1 MFFKKKK
8 KPHPD
13 IEEAIA
19 AGDTKIIELPLSE
32 SALRLLGFVM
42 VAVAIIAGLRL
53 WHLVYANGEFY
64 QSRAAANANEVRIIE
79 AKRGLFLDRF
89 GNELV
94 ENTSWFN
101 VRLRINRF
109 IKASTEE
116 QTELIRELEKNKI
129 IDAISLKEIM
139 EETDIEK
146 NPEIIIAR
154 SASQDSLTALKRFS
168 PSFLIISED
177 YLRNYKYGR
186 ALSSVL
192 GYVGLVSREDI
203 VKNPGFHINDLIGKN
218 GLELQYDQSLR
229 GKNGRFI
236 IYRNAL
242 GEILGEQTVAEPQ
255 DGTVLELNID
265 AEFQEYFYQ
274 RFKRTLSTL
283 GRFAGVGIAIDP
295 RNGEIL
301 AFMSFPDYDANI
313 FSHADSSEE
322 RKKIL
327 EDNRKPLFNRAVSG
341 VYNPGS
347 TIKPLVAIA
356 ALSEG
361 IITPETKVFSAGFIE
376 IPNPYFPDRPS
387 IFRDWKPHGWV
398 NLYSALARS
407 SNVFFYAAGGGFSAQ
422 MWRELVSGGENIKG
436 LGISK
441 LKTWW
446 EKFGFGRKT
455 GIDLPGETEGLLPSA
470 EYKETRTGEI
480 WRVGD
485 TYNVSIGQGDF
496 LVTPIQLVNYIS
508 AIANGGIFYEPRLV
522 NGEPEIIAYHDFGS
536 ALDEVRKGMEDA
548 VKQSYGTAFLLSDL
562 PFKVSAK
569 TGTAQT
575 NSGAKANALFVG
587 YAPADNPQIALL
599 IIVEDVPEDS
609 FVSVPLAR
617 EVLRWYYEHRIKNET

>member
-8 KPHPD
+8 NLPPD

-19 AGDTKIIELPLSE
+19 AGETEVIELPLSE

-42 VAVAIIAGLRL
+42 AAAAIIAGGRL
-53 WHLVYANGEFY
+53 WYLAYANGEFY

-101 VRLRINRF
+101 VRLRVNRF
-109 IKASTEE
+109 IKASAET
-116 QTELIRELEKNKI
+116 QAELIQTLEEKKL
-129 IDAISLKEIM
+129 IDAISLKELL

-154 SASQDSLTALKRFS
+154 SINQESLAALKHFS
-168 PSFLIISED
+168 PSLLIISED
-177 YLRNYKYGR
+177 YLRNYKDGQ

-192 GYVGLVSREDI
+192 GYVGLVSRGDI
-203 VKNPGFHINDLIGKN
+203 SKNPEFHINDLIGKN
-218 GLELQYDQSLR
+218 GLELQYDQTLR

-242 GEILGEQTVAEPQ
+242 GEILGEQTAAEPQ
-255 DGTVLELNID
+255 DGFMVELNVD

-274 RFKRTLSTL
+274 RFKRTLSSL
-283 GRFAGVGIAIDP
+283 GRSAGAGIAIDP

-301 AFMSFPDYDANI
+301 ALLSFPDYDANI
-313 FSHADSSEE
+313 FSHAGRSEE

-327 EDNRKPLFNRAVSG
+327 EDSRKPLFNRAVSG
-341 VYNPGS
+341 IYNPGS
-347 TIKPLVAIA
+347 TIKPLVALA
-356 ALSEG
+356 ALAEG
-361 IITPETKVFSAGFIE
+361 IVSTETRVFSAGFIE
-376 IPNPYFPDRPS
+376 IPNPYFPDQPS

-398 NLYSALARS
+398 NIHSALARS
-407 SNVFFYAAGGGFSAQ
+407 SNIFFYAAGGGSVPDF
-422 MWRELVSGGENIKG
+422 ENIKG

-441 LKTWW
+441 LKEWW
-446 EKFGFGRKT
+446 QRFGLGKKT
-455 GIDLPGETEGLLPSA
+455 GIDLPGEAEGLLPSP
-470 EYKETRTGEI
+470 EYKEARTGEI

-496 LVTPIQLVNYIS
+496 LVTPIQLLNYIA

-522 NGEPEIIAYHDFGS
+522 KGEPKIIARYDWGS
-536 ALDEVRKGMEDA
+536 ALDEVRKGMKDA
-548 VKQSYGTAFLLSDL
+548 VRQSYGTAYLLSDL
-562 PFKVSAK
+562 PFKVAAK

-575 NSGAKANALFVG
+575 NSGVKANAFFVG
-587 YAPADNPQIALL
+587 YALAEDPQIALL
-599 IIVEDVPEDS
+599 IIVEDIPEGS
-609 FVSVPLAR
+609 FVSVPLAKDI
-617 EVLRWYYEHRIKNET
+617 LRWYYENRINE